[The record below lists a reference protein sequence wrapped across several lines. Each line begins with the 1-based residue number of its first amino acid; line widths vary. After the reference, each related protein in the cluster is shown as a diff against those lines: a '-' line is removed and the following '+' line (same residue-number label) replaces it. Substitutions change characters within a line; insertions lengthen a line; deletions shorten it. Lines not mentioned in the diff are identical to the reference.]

1 MSRRSRRITLLTI
14 VFCSLIFSL
23 FTVFVQARELVQE
36 SQDGFAAL
44 QEGGFQAD
52 NHQQMMNGHRG
63 NPFQYRIL
71 SEWLVE
77 GAIVALKSTSFPFP
91 TPTAFIGVRI
101 LQNLLIFIV
110 AAYYYKKLGLTTYG
124 AVLGLA
130 ILAWSMTQALY
141 AADLQF
147 NTYSDVLFY
156 LLAGLAIVHRRYLW
170 IIPIIVLAAL
180 NRETSG
186 LIPFMLIA
194 DQLQIQPKL
203 YIPRQSLVIAGVAL
217 ALYIAV
223 FVGLRVAY
231 GPQDLLV
238 PYGYHI
244 GLELFTY
251 NLTLPATYIEVF
263 GVLSVLPVLAILSM
277 RYWPPILTR
286 FFWAIV
292 PIWFLIHLFAS
303 IIAESRL
310 LLVPVALVF
319 IPGTLLGSIAI
330 SSRTKANPLPVGN

>member
-1 MSRRSRRITLLTI
+1 MAMRSRRITLLI
-14 VFCSLIFSL
+14 LLVASLVFSL
-23 FTVFVQARELVQE
+23 FAVFVQAREL
-36 SQDGFAAL
+36 GFERL

-91 TPTAFIGVRI
+91 TPTAFICVRI

-170 IIPIIVLAAL
+170 IIPIVVLAAL

-186 LIPFMLIA
+186 LIPLMLIA

-231 GPQDLLV
+231 GPQDLLI
-238 PYGYHI
+238 PYGHHI
-244 GLELFTY
+244 GLELLSY

-263 GVLSVLPVLAILSM
+263 GVLSVLPVMASLSM
-277 RYWPPILTR
+277 WRWPRILTR
-286 FFWAIV
+286 FF
-292 PIWFLIHLFAS
+292 
-303 IIAESRL
+303 
-310 LLVPVALVF
+310 
-319 IPGTLLGSIAI
+319 
-330 SSRTKANPLPVGN
+330 LPVVRPWFGLP